1 MGNHIM
7 DNLPLLE
14 RDKALAL
21 YAACKR
27 IKEASACRGLK
38 MRAIDEA
45 AALCGISAVSM
56 RRWYEA
62 WRAAGED
69 PLSLVDRRYRKQQ
82 AHAAQIFGRLARALY
97 PVPAQG
103 GSAYRPPPAPP
114 GLEPAAQDHPRL

>member
-45 AALCGISAVSM
+45 AAEQEHASGWAAV
-56 RRWYEA
+56 
-62 WRAAGED
+62 G
-69 PLSLVDRRYRKQQ
+69 
-82 AHAAQIFGRLARALY
+82 HAA
-97 PVPAQG
+97 PAIG
-103 GSAYRPPPAPP
+103 ATS
-114 GLEPAAQDHPRL
+114 

>member
-69 PLSLVDRRYRKQQ
+69 EVFDAKNSSLHPLFNRN
-82 AHAAQIFGRLARALY
+82 
-97 PVPAQG
+97 
-103 GSAYRPPPAPP
+103 
-114 GLEPAAQDHPRL
+114 

>member
-82 AHAAQIFGRLARALY
+82 ARSRTTLPRFLADWHERCI
-97 PVPAQG
+97 Q
-103 GSAYRPPPAPP
+103 
-114 GLEPAAQDHPRL
+114 